1 MHKTV
6 DIEDFISS
14 LESANKEFLKIA
26 KSMIE
31 ADNKKMFPLDFY
43 ALGTF
48 KRAILL
54 NKAFCQL
61 LREDNFL
68 SAAPLIRLYLD
79 TLLQFYAAFIVVNPH
94 DFATKIMS
102 GKHAR
107 NLKDKKGK
115 EMTDTYLANQL
126 ATDKECAWA
135 YKVYDETSKF
145 VHFSSKHIFAGCSIE
160 TGGKFSV
167 CISDTMEVSD
177 EIKME
182 ALDVMAKIT
191 KGLLK
196 YLYSW
201 VYTKNNPQNKNET

>member
-1 MHKTV
+1 MSKQV
-6 DIEDFISS
+6 SVEDFIIA
-14 LESANKEFLKIA
+14 LESSKKEFLKIA
-26 KSMIE
+26 QSMLE
-31 ADNKKMFPLDFY
+31 ADNKKLFQLDLY

-79 TLLQFYAAFIVVNPH
+79 TLLQFYAAFIVTNPH
-94 DFATKIMS
+94 EFATKIM
-102 GKHAR
+102 GGEQAR
-107 NLKDKKGK
+107 NLTDKNGK
-115 EMTDTYLANQL
+115 KMTDTYLANQL
-126 ATDKECAWA
+126 AKDKECSWA

-145 VHFSSKHIFAGCSIE
+145 VHFSSKHIFAGLKIE
-160 TGGKFSV
+160 DGGKFSAL
-167 CISDTMEVSD
+167 ISDTMEVSD
-177 EIKME
+177 EAKME

-201 VYTKNNPQNKNET
+201 VYTKNNPQNKNAA